1 MANQQYF
8 FETPLFPNITDL
20 DTPQHVGINDDTPEN
35 ALDVNGTITASSNI
49 MAGSNIIA
57 THNLVGSNLL
67 VSYTIAGNHV
77 SANSVDANSATID
90 DITAIEITA
99 SNVVASNVVASNV
112 YSSNVTTI
120 DVDTQHLNLYDPAFS
135 TTSNFQ
141 GLIHING
148 YDMSQ
153 PFPDSEGLING
164 IDWWFNSERQGSPI
178 HPSWIQDDQNILAD
192 LWNAGE
198 LGVDIAQTLA
208 DAYQFFQGTG
218 QEVLTQAALEGLNQA
233 LDNLGDETQSNQ
245 SKIIVSWGNIKNR
258 PLANSSK
265 NIGVDGDLYI
275 APTKSIKVLDGGS
288 FDTDAWSNVRFNTTP
303 SGTTLINCETKEAF
317 FKYLQLSHEGQ
328 NTLFTPTEI
337 VTDCNFKVGS
347 INIHGSNI
355 YNSASNILING
366 ITLCNDDLGEAL
378 VKADKIYATRLVDYT
393 GKGSSLMFY
402 GSETWLKQQN
412 TANPDTNTW
421 RMSTL
426 VLKDS
431 ELKYLTYPSVAD
443 GGAIATEQFKIDSNG
458 IMTVR
463 SNLVSSNIT
472 ACNQLLTNKITSFSN
487 YGTLQFNSSNIVT
500 TFSNINASTLY
511 QNTDA
516 LEYWTTSNSLSPVKQ
531 FAVSSN
537 GEAYVRSNVVMPFT
551 ATLRAVTAEQEGIM
565 RMTSNTFR
573 FLTSNNTREDIWFS
587 VNSNG
592 MFLPNKSSIYSKNET
607 FSMPNPIN
615 PLEPFSFTTFARFDM
630 GLSNGFT
637 FGWNLSNDVLTDSN
651 YDLFNVTRFAE
662 VKTLNKRDNLMTTCI
677 SSNAEWVGEINT
689 TRASSISNLTCFNV
703 NACNLMENNQ
713 SLSFRYAGSN
723 ALSNV
728 NSNLI
733 GFSNWS
739 SPIIQW
745 GSNNTSNLPALYAP
759 SNAMSNW
766 NWGSNTASWGS
777 NALSNYSVNAT
788 LSNYGLKTQTD
799 WTSNSLTNYTLKFG
813 LGGGISVS
821 NIMTQP
827 NVIYTESGT
836 PNKVHIN
843 TPNFSSI
850 SPQIT
855 CTSALRVGIHTQI
868 PQETF
873 HVEGNTLIRNGGYT
887 GLKIKNSMPNNIDQP
902 AEVVFDRTELSS
914 SLLGAVGMDR
924 NPRNLFVWVNGAD
937 RLNIDTSGKS
947 VFSGA
952 LWADSNIKA
961 KAKVIITPEP
971 KSDTY
976 GWAVG
981 TTVNSNLGFFYSGD
995 NRYLEGLVDGGSNAF
1010 ILRRPS
1016 HEHGKGA
1023 TVYGDLLLENRG
1035 AQAFIQAGLVEGTSY
1050 TNWTQFEMAGTD
1062 NTWFFW
1068 DNLQASGS
1076 ITGSSKNFV
1085 IESPLNSEK
1094 VLIHTCIESPR
1105 ADLHYSGRVKLD
1117 KGKATVKID
1126 IESCENSPMTIGTFE
1141 ALTKNARV
1149 YLQNNSSF
1157 SRVKGKVVF
1166 GILEIECEDNKSRDE
1181 IDWLVIAERNDKD
1194 FKTSKMANSK
1204 GSLITEGLKKDW
1216 MLNEENK
1223 PTKQTEK
1230 REKEKRD
1237 KDNSINKV

>member
-1 MANQQYF
+1 MIKNTTHSSIGCNGMANNDDYHGLDHPLIFWAASLPIISFKSNTMTQEWF
-8 FETPLFPNITDL
+8 FQKPEYPNIVDL
-20 DTPQHVGINDDTPEN
+20 DTPQHVGINDDTPQN

-49 MAGSNIIA
+49 MAGSNVISA
-57 THNLVGSNLL
+57 HNIVGSNVLA
-67 VSYTIAGNHV
+67 SHTIAGNHV
-77 SANSVDANSATID
+77 SANSVDANSATINEIVTD
-90 DITAIEITA
+90 DIVAIDITA
-99 SNVVASNVVASNV
+99 SNIV
-112 YSSNVTTI
+112 SSNVTTL
-120 DVDTQHLNLYDPAFS
+120 DATTQHLNLYDPAFS

-164 IDWWFNSERQGSPI
+164 IDWWFNEERQNAPI
-178 HPSWIQDDQNILAD
+178 HASWIKDDQNILAD

-245 SKIIVSWGNIKNR
+245 QKIIVSWGNIKNK
-258 PLANSSK
+258 PIANSSK

-366 ITLCNDDLGEAL
+366 VTLCNDDLGEAL
-378 VKADKIYATRLVDYT
+378 VKADKIYASRLVDYT
-393 GKGSSLMFY
+393 GKGSSLTFY

-443 GGAIATEQFKIDSNG
+443 GGAIATEQFKVDSNG
-458 IMTVR
+458 TLFVR
-463 SNLVSSNIT
+463 SNVCSSNIT
-472 ACNQLLTNKITSFSN
+472 ACNQVLTNKITTQSN
-487 YGTLQFNSSNIVT
+487 YGTIQFNSSSNIAT

-531 FAVSSN
+531 FGVSSN

-551 ATLRAVTAEQEGIM
+551 ATIRAVTAEQEGIM
-565 RMTSNTFR
+565 RISSNTFR

-607 FSMPNPIN
+607 FSMPNPVE
-615 PLEPFSFTTFARFDM
+615 PLFPLSVTNFGRLDL
-630 GLSNGFT
+630 GLSNGLMY
-637 FGWNLSNDVLTDSN
+637 GWNLSNDVLTDSN

-662 VKTLNKRDNLMTTCI
+662 VKTLNKRNNLMTTCI

-689 TRASSISNLTCFNV
+689 IKAASISNLSSFNV

-713 SLSFRYAGSN
+713 NLSFRYAGSN
-723 ALSNV
+723 SLSNV
-728 NSNLI
+728 NSNLT
-733 GFSNWS
+733 GFSNFVTPMSVYS
-739 SPIIQW
+739 SNVL
-745 GSNNTSNLPALYAP
+745 SNMALQSNLTAF
-759 SNAMSNW
+759 SNIITPMTIW
-766 NWGSNTASWGS
+766 N
-777 NALSNYSVNAT
+777 
-788 LSNYGLKTQTD
+788 
-799 WTSNSLTNYTLKFG
+799 SNSLSNFSTSNTG
-813 LGGGISVS
+813 AWSSNTISWLSNNNRWFLSS
-821 NIMTQP
+821 NINQTSDRVLIIADGGQISLNQDHKQFPFTILTNSMNTTPFDTMGAIAFSQTTTS
-827 NVIYTESGT
+827 NCSAWAFISFQATSSNSVGNLHFHTKQFGT
-836 PNKVHIN
+836 PEANCDRRMTITSSGFVGVGTSNPVARLEVAGDLAVTNRSTTLYIQPGRLQNADTAN
-843 TPNFSSI
+843 TVQYEI
-850 SPQIT
+850 S
-855 CTSALRVGIHTQI
+855 G
-868 PQETF
+868 
-873 HVEGNTLIRNGGYT
+873 
-887 GLKIKNSMPNNIDQP
+887 
-902 AEVVFDRTELSS
+902 S
-914 SLLGAVGMDR
+914 SLH
-924 NPRNLFVWVNGAD
+924 
-937 RLNIDTSGKS
+937 
-947 VFSGA
+947 
-952 LWADSNIKA
+952 
-961 KAKVIITPEP
+961 
-971 KSDTY
+971 Y
-976 GWAVG
+976 
-981 TTVNSNLGFFYSGD
+981 Y
-995 NRYLEGLVDGGSNAF
+995 
-1010 ILRRPS
+1010 
-1016 HEHGKGA
+1016 
-1023 TVYGDLLLENRG
+1023 
-1035 AQAFIQAGLVEGTSY
+1035 
-1050 TNWTQFEMAGTD
+1050 
-1062 NTWFFW
+1062 W
-1068 DNLQASGS
+1068 DKLQATGS
-1076 ITGSSKNFV
+1076 ITGASKNFI
-1085 IESPLNSEK
+1085 IENPLDSEK

-1117 KGKATVKID
+1117 KGKATVRID
-1126 IESCENSPMTIGTFE
+1126 IDSCENSPMSIGTFE
-1141 ALTKNARV
+1141 ALTKNPRV

-1157 SRVKGKVVF
+1157 SRLKGKVVF
-1166 GILEIECEDNKSRDE
+1166 GILEIECEDNKSKDE

-1216 MLNEENK
+1216 LLNEEDR
-1223 PTKQTEK
+1223 PSKQKEKRDKEK
-1230 REKEKRD
+1230 REKEAKE
-1237 KDNSINKV
+1237 KLNNT